1 MLNQRKR
8 IARWHYVAKEVGVKP
23 GYLYNTIDSLHAYKK
38 DWTALAST
46 LEDLQEK
53 Y

>member
-1 MLNQRKR
+1 ME
-8 IARWHYVAKEVGVKP
+8 YVAKEVGVKP
-23 GYLYNTIDSLHAYKK
+23 GYLYHTIDSLHAYKK
-38 DWTALAST
+38 DWLALSSN